1 MNSRASRLVLA
12 LCAFIFA
19 VGGLLHAKAFRG
31 AEAAIGRANLPSIY
45 ARDFK
50 ALWLADSTTLLTVAA
65 FFVVTALRPAA
76 SSKALLLLVCVIP
89 AATAVLIYI
98 FVGSFYAG
106 HLLLGAA
113 VAGGIAAAVPRR
125 SSLDPARAS
134 HGTGVV

>member
-12 LCAFIFA
+12 LSAFVFA
-19 VGGLLHAKAFRG
+19 VGGLLHARAFHG

-65 FFVVTALRPAA
+65 FFVIAALRPAA
-76 SSKALLLLVCVIP
+76 STKTLLLLVSVIP
-89 AATAVLIYI
+89 AATAVLIYV
-98 FVGSFYAG
+98 FVGNFYAG

-113 VAGGIAAAVPRR
+113 VAGAVAAV
-125 SSLDPARAS
+125 ARW
-134 HGTGVV
+134 